1 MVRQLLKEIGLFILI
16 AAVLANVT
24 GLQPWLTD
32 VYNAYNGCWPSDFT
46 TDYVD
51 ASGLLAAIG
60 IWCYL
65 RTAPR
70 PNRRTIVP
78 SESN

>member
-1 MVRQLLKEIGLFILI
+1 MVSQLLKELGLFILI
-16 AAVLANVT
+16 AAVLTNVT
-24 GLQPWLTD
+24 GLQPWLSD
-32 VYNAYNGCWPSDFT
+32 VYDACNGCWPSHFT
-46 TDYVD
+46 TDYVN

-70 PNRRTIVP
+70 PNRRAIQP
-78 SESN
+78 SDSN